1 MSEFI
6 DFYVVF
12 NRYIDRARNESC
24 IEFFMG
30 ETADDF
36 SCNIRQSQKYEIREN
51 IDGRKNALKAAR
63 KLAHIFDKHG
73 FYSVPI
79 LRIATPE
86 MYNEACR
93 LFDLYGCVPEHE
105 LQVFSISNNG
115 GSQVY
120 DAQDG
125 LAF

>member
-1 MSEFI
+1 MPEFI

-12 NRYIDRARNESC
+12 NRYIDRERNESC

-36 SCNIRQSQKYEIREN
+36 SNNIRLALKYE
-51 IDGRKNALKAAR
+51 GRKAQDNAKEAAR
-63 KLAHIFDKHG
+63 KLSLTFNKYG
-73 FYSVPI
+73 FYSIPF
-79 LRIATPE
+79 LRICTPE

-93 LFDLYGCVPEHE
+93 LFDLRGCVPAHE
-105 LQVFSISNNG
+105 LQLFSIANNG

>member
-1 MSEFI
+1 MPEFI

-12 NRYIDRARNESC
+12 NRYIDRERNEPC
-24 IEFFMG
+24 VQFFMG
-30 ETADDF
+30 EAADDF
-36 SCNIRQSQKYEIREN
+36 SSNIRQAQKYE
-51 IDGRKNALKAAR
+51 GRDPRKDALKAAR
-63 KLAHIFDKHG
+63 KIALVFDKHG

-93 LFDLYGCVPEHE
+93 LFDLYGYVPEHE
-105 LQVFSISNNG
+105 LQLFSIANNG